1 MARGLRAR
9 KGNIMATIPIRK
21 YEITLTGKTPLLMH
35 QDSIEWADRMDQW
48 KLDPKNKK
56 FSKAGDDRSPAFRWI
71 GFLYHDG
78 TTVALPQDNLMRCI
92 MEGGALVMVP
102 GGRSGKTFKAQ
113 TQSGMMCETPFL
125 PFYAKGKQIRMESI
139 HPLIHETEFSAHETV
154 AESLGFLLWAKRAR
168 IGAAKHIRIR
178 PRFDDWS
185 VVGNLVVFDKQI
197 TADVLMDIL
206 ESAGRLKGLC
216 DWRPS
221 SRTPG
226 PFGTF
231 DASIREIKG

>member
-1 MARGLRAR
+1 
-9 KGNIMATIPIRK
+9 MATIAIRK

-35 QDSIEWADRMDQW
+35 QDSIEWADYMDRW

-56 FSKAGDDRSPAFRWI
+56 FSKAGDDRSPSFRWI
-71 GFLYHDG
+71 GSLYHDG
-78 TTVALPQDNLMRCI
+78 KHVALPQDMIMRCI
-92 MEGGALVMVP
+92 MEGGTLVLVP
-102 GGRSGKTFKAQ
+102 GGRMGKTFKAQ

-125 PFYAKGKQIRMESI
+125 SFFTAGKQIQMTDI
-139 HPLIHETEFSAHETV
+139 HPLMDEPEFKMHADA
-154 AESLGFLLWAKRAR
+154 AEALGFSLWAKRAR
-168 IGAAKHIRIR
+168 IGANKHIRIR

-185 VVGNLVVFDKQI
+185 VIGNLTVFDKQI
-197 TADVLMDIL
+197 TEDVLLDIL
-206 ESAGRLKGLC
+206 ESAGRLKGLG

-231 DASIREIKG
+231 DARMKEIK